1 MRRQLDRREWED
13 LRTIARD
20 HQVPGAGTTSS
31 APVWPPLLKG
41 KWHWRGSGGAAWRD
55 SLGPGACDGDK
66 TIWGRGRALA
76 GQSWVRVPA
85 GARGYLPTVDPT
97 SRVRWEKLVI
107 CFATRFSWRRHQ
119 VANQRLT
126 VA

>member
-1 MRRQLDRREWED
+1 MGGLADDREGSPGARRWYDI
-13 LRTIARD
+13 LRTCVAAPAKR
-20 HQVPGAGTTSS
+20 QVALER
-31 APVWPPLLKG
+31 V
-41 KWHWRGSGGAAWRD
+41 GGAAWRD

-85 GARGYLPTVDPT
+85 GARGYLPTVDST